1 MATGDYMYYSD
12 GHNVWPLG
20 QYQPGVACGYI
31 RVAPSTVS
39 SNWSACARCGAWY
52 LSGTGAV
59 HTCVSA
65 SLVASPLER
74 RIPHKCPCCDGYG
87 EREKRGVVSDT
98 ATEPCK
104 SCGGRG
110 IIFE

>member
-12 GHNVWPLG
+12 GHDVWPLG
-20 QYQPGVACGYI
+20 QYQPGVASGYV
-31 RVAPSTVS
+31 RVAPSTVT
-39 SNWSACARCGAWY
+39 SNWAVCGRCSAWY
-52 LSGTGAV
+52 LAGTSHVCTDA
-59 HTCVSA
+59 A
-65 SLVASPLER
+65 LVVTSPPEQ

-87 EREKRGVVSDT
+87 ERYKRGVVSDSGM
-98 ATEPCK
+98 EPCK